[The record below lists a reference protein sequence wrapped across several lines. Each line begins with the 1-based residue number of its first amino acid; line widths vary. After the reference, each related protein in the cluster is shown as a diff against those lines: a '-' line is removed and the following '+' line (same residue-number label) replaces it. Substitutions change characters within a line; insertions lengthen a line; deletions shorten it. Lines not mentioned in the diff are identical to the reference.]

1 MPTQIRAI
9 LWAQWRSFRNA
20 MPGGARAG
28 DVFGGLVALVWYGIW
43 AGLGAAASISLAH
56 ATREMLAA
64 ALPWVL
70 TAVFVYW
77 QLAPVLTASLG
88 ASLDFKKLAVY
99 PVPERQFFTIE
110 VALRLTTAFEMLL
123 VLTGILIGL
132 LRNPLVPAW
141 GPPVAVLA
149 FIVFNLFLAAGLRSL
164 LERLLAYRVLREL
177 LVLALVLAAAVPQL
191 LAYTGVPPWL
201 RSAFG
206 GGLPAAWPWPAAAAV
221 ALGDGPAM
229 SAPLLAGWVAA
240 AYLFGRRQFA
250 RGMRFDAAAA
260 ESAGRARGGRRWT
273 ALFYRLPRL
282 LFADPLA
289 ALIEKELRSLSRSPR
304 FRLVFLMGF
313 TFGFVIWLPLFRSH
327 GSSLALFPVI
337 VSCYALLLMAEVV
350 FWNMF
355 GFDRSSAQL
364 YFYAPI
370 RVWMVLAAKS
380 LAAAMFVFV
389 EIGMVLAMS
398 ALTGIPLSPAVVL
411 ETYVV
416 ALVLSE
422 YLLAAG
428 NLSSLYYPRA
438 VNPDHS
444 WGRAARGRFQ
454 LILLFLF
461 PLLAL
466 PVALAYAARYWLQ
479 SGTAFAGGL
488 ALAAALGALLYRAS
502 LASASRVA
510 EERKEKV
517 LSALAD
523 AAGPVVAH

>member
-1 MPTQIRAI
+1 MPSQMRAI
-9 LWAQWRSFRNA
+9 LWAQWRSFRHA
-20 MPGGARAG
+20 MPGAARAG

-43 AGLGAAASISLAH
+43 AGLGAAASISLAG
-56 ATREMLAA
+56 ARREMLAL
-64 ALPWVL
+64 ALPWAL
-70 TAVFVYW
+70 AAVFMYW

-88 ASLDFKKLAVY
+88 ASLDFKKLVVY

-110 VALRLTTAFEMLL
+110 AALRLTAALEMLL
-123 VLTGILIGL
+123 VLAGILTGL
-132 LRNPLVPAW
+132 ERNPFVPAW
-141 GPPVAVLA
+141 GPPAAALA
-149 FIVFNLFLAAGLRSL
+149 FIAFNLFLAAGLRSL

-177 LVLALVLAAAVPQL
+177 LVLALVLAAAIPQL
-191 LAYTGVPPWL
+191 LAYTGIPPWL
-201 RSAFG
+201 KAAFG
-206 GGLPAAWPWPAAAAV
+206 AGMPVVWPWSAAASV
-221 ALGDGPAM
+221 ALGNGLAI

-240 AYLFGRRQFA
+240 SYLFGRRQFA
-250 RGMRFDAAAA
+250 RGMRLDAAAA
-260 ESAGRARGGRRWT
+260 ETAGHARRGEGWT
-273 ALFYRLPRL
+273 APFYRLPRL

-289 ALIEKELRSLSRSPR
+289 ALVEKELRSLSRSPR

-313 TFGFVIWLPLFRSH
+313 TFGFIIWLPLFRSH
-327 GSSLALFPVI
+327 GRGLALFPVI

-380 LAAAMFVFV
+380 LAAAMFVMV
-389 EIGMVLAMS
+389 EISMVLAMS
-398 ALTGIPLSPAVVL
+398 ALTGIPLSPAVVV
-411 ETYVV
+411 ETYLV
-416 ALVLSE
+416 ALILSE

-466 PVALAYAARYWLQ
+466 PVGLAYAVRYWTG
-479 SGTAFAGGL
+479 SGVAFAV
-488 ALAAALGALLYRAS
+488 ALAVAGMLGALLYRAS
-502 LASASRVA
+502 LDSASRVA

-517 LSALAD
+517 LSALAES
-523 AAGPVVAH
+523 AGPVVAH